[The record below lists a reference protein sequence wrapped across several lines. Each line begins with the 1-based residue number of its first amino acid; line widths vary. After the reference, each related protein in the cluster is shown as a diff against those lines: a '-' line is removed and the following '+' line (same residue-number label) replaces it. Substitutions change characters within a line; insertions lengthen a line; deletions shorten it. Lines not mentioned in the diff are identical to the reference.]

1 MLSEPATVYPAS
13 RSGPSPASE
22 RLWRLRRRFG
32 GLTGLAILTLG
43 TMLLSAAVAYLG
55 YLIFAPDL
63 LSYSPALLLPIVVPL
78 PVALPVYALILHVI
92 DDLAA
97 EVERRRASEET
108 LRVHATYDHLTTLL
122 NRRSVLDVLI
132 GRLADDE
139 VLGVLWID
147 IDHFKQINDAEGH
160 LRGDQVL
167 RVIESAMRDL
177 VGSDG
182 HVGRMGGEE
191 FLVVLTTRSN
201 DLAQTARRI
210 GRGVRGVGHPDCTV
224 SIGGTLRIPRDT
236 TDALLRRADAD
247 LYVAKRAG
255 RDRGVVDGVELD
267 WVQAPVTL
275 SPAVDSAEQV
285 SEQDAALSDAL
296 PVAAAEAV
304 RVSPPSRA
312 GALHQDPANSDP
324 VSRR

>member
-1 MLSEPATVYPAS
+1 MYPAS
-13 RSGPSPASE
+13 RPGPSAASE

-32 GLTGLAILTLG
+32 GLTGVAILTG
-43 TMLLSAAVAYLG
+43 ATMVLSAAVAYLG
-55 YLIFAPDL
+55 YLLFAPDL
-63 LSYSPALLLPIVVPL
+63 LRYDLALLMPIAVPL

-132 GRLADDE
+132 GRLADGA

-147 IDHFKQINDAEGH
+147 IDHFKQINDEQGH

-167 RVIESAMRDL
+167 RMMASTMRDL

-191 FLVVLTTRSN
+191 FLVVLTTRSD
-201 DLAQTARRI
+201 DLSQTVRRI
-210 GRGVRGVGHPDCTV
+210 GRGVRGVGHADSTV
-224 SIGGTLRIPRDT
+224 SIGGTLCLPGDSI
-236 TDALLRRADAD
+236 DALLRRADSD

-255 RDRGVVDGVELD
+255 RDRGVVDGVEID
-267 WVQAPVTL
+267 WAQV
-275 SPAVDSAEQV
+275 PAVDPAAQV
-285 SEQDAALSDAL
+285 SEQPAVLANLEL
-296 PVAAAEAV
+296 GGPVPV
-304 RVSPPSRA
+304 RA
-312 GALHQDPANSDP
+312 G
-324 VSRR
+324 

>member
-1 MLSEPATVYPAS
+1 VFPAS
-13 RSGPSPASE
+13 RLGPSPASE

-32 GLTGLAILTLG
+32 GLTGVAILTAA

-55 YLIFAPDL
+55 YLLFAPDL
-63 LSYSPALLLPIVVPL
+63 LRYDLALLMPVVVPL

-108 LRVHATYDHLTTLL
+108 LRVHATYDHLTALL

-132 GRLADDE
+132 GRLADEE

-147 IDHFKQINDAEGH
+147 IDHFKQINDEQGH

-167 RVIESAMRDL
+167 RMVASTMREL

-191 FLVVLTTRSN
+191 FLVVLTTRSH
-201 DLAQTARRI
+201 DLAQTVRRI
-210 GRGVRGVGHPDCTV
+210 GRGVHGVGHPDCTV
-224 SIGGTLRIPRDT
+224 SIGGTLCLPGDSI
-236 TDALLRRADAD
+236 DALLRRADSD

-255 RDRGVVDGVELD
+255 RDRGVVDGAEID
-267 WVQAPVTL
+267 WEQVPPTHA
-275 SPAVDSAEQV
+275 PAVDAAQQV
-285 SEQDAALSDAL
+285 TEAHAVLAHADAGN
-296 PVAAAEAV
+296 PVPAEAV
-304 RVSPPSRA
+304 
-312 GALHQDPANSDP
+312 
-324 VSRR
+324 

>member
-1 MLSEPATVYPAS
+1 MFPAS

-22 RLWRLRRRFG
+22 RLWRVRRRFG
-32 GLTGLAILTLG
+32 GVTGLAVLTAG

-55 YLIFAPDL
+55 YLIFEPDL
-63 LSYSPALLLPIVVPL
+63 LGNTLALLMPIVVPV
-78 PVALPVYALILHVI
+78 PVTLPVYALILHLI

-108 LRVHATYDHLTTLL
+108 LRVHATYDHLTALL
-122 NRRSVLDVLI
+122 NRRSVLDVLV
-132 GRLADDE
+132 GRLADGE

-167 RVIESAMRDL
+167 RVMASRMRDL

-191 FLVVLTTRSN
+191 FLVVLTTRSH

-210 GRGVRGVGHPDCTV
+210 GRGVRGVGHRDCTV
-224 SIGGTLRIPRDT
+224 SIGGTLCLPGDT
-236 TDALLRRADAD
+236 TDALLRRADVD

-267 WVQAPVTL
+267 WVQAPVAL
-275 SPAVDSAEQV
+275 LPADSGEDAT
-285 SEQDAALSDAL
+285 EQDAVVGEAR

-304 RVSPPSRA
+304 
-312 GALHQDPANSDP
+312 
-324 VSRR
+324 

>member
-1 MLSEPATVYPAS
+1 MFPTS
-13 RSGPSPASE
+13 RSGPSAASE

-32 GLTGLAILTLG
+32 GATGVLILTAG
-43 TMLLSAAVAYLG
+43 TMVLSAAVAYLG
-55 YLIFAPDL
+55 YLLFAPDL
-63 LSYSPALLLPIVVPL
+63 LSTGNLLALLMPIVVPL

-147 IDHFKQINDAEGH
+147 IDHFKHINDEQGH

-167 RVIESAMRDL
+167 RVMAATMRDL
-177 VGSDG
+177 VGSAG

-191 FLVVLTTRSN
+191 FLVVLTTRSH
-201 DLAQTARRI
+201 DLGQTAKRI
-210 GRGVRGVGHPDCTV
+210 GLGVRGVGHADCTV
-224 SIGGTLRIPRDT
+224 SIGGTLCLPGDT
-236 TDALLRRADAD
+236 TDTLLRRADSD

-267 WVQAPVTL
+267 WLQAPFGPIVE
-275 SPAVDSAEQV
+275 PAEQHAV
-285 SEQDAALSDAL
+285 RSEAQ
-296 PVAAAEAV
+296 PAEAV
-304 RVSPPSRA
+304 
-312 GALHQDPANSDP
+312 
-324 VSRR
+324 

>member
-1 MLSEPATVYPAS
+1 MYLAAS

-32 GLTGLAILTLG
+32 GVTGVLILTAS
-43 TMLLSAAVAYLG
+43 TMVLSAAVTYLG
-55 YLIFAPDL
+55 WLLVARDL
-63 LSYSPALLLPIVVPL
+63 LSYDNLLALLMPIVVPL

-147 IDHFKQINDAEGH
+147 IDHFMQINDEQGH

-167 RVIESAMRDL
+167 RVVASTMREL

-182 HVGRMGGEE
+182 HVGRMGGKE
-191 FLVVLTTRSN
+191 FLVVLTTRSH
-201 DLAQTARRI
+201 DLAQTARRL
-210 GRGVRGVGHPDCTV
+210 GRGVRGVGHADCTV
-224 SIGGTLRIPRDT
+224 SIGGTLCVPGDSIDG
-236 TDALLRRADAD
+236 LLRRADSD
-247 LYVAKRAG
+247 LYVAKRSG
-255 RDRGVVDGVELD
+255 RDRGVVDGVEVD
-267 WVQAPVTL
+267 WVQVAVTPA
-275 SPAVDSAEQV
+275 PAVDSAEQLT
-285 SEQDAALSDAL
+285 ERHAALGDSL
-296 PVAAAEAV
+296 PAAATEV
-304 RVSPPSRA
+304 V
-312 GALHQDPANSDP
+312 
-324 VSRR
+324 